1 MHEITTFWQ
10 PGVYDAHVRFLL
22 LEDDPH
28 IRAPLAASLRE
39 FGCAVDETGRAS
51 EAEGMAGMYPY
62 DAMIVDVRL
71 PDGPNA
77 GFDLVA
83 KLRAGG
89 NNAPVLFLTARDSL
103 EDRIH
108 GLDVGGD
115 DYLTKPFHMS
125 ELRAHLRALVRR
137 ARPQQAVVAERGGL
151 RVDFNAR
158 SVTLQGKSVRLTAKE
173 YGILEL
179 LSSNPGRVFER
190 NEIVE
195 RVWDAEFHAE
205 TNIVDVYVKNLR
217 RKLGDDMIETVRGIG
232 YRFPSDPV

>member
-1 MHEITTFWQ
+1 MPEITHETAS
-10 PGVYDAHVRFLL
+10 GTYDSIVRFLL
-22 LEDDPH
+22 LEDDPN

-39 FGCAVDETGRAS
+39 NGYAVDESGRAS
-51 EAEGMAGMYPY
+51 EAENLALTYPY

-77 GFDLVA
+77 GFELVSR
-83 KLRAGG
+83 LRSKG
-89 NNAPVLFLTARDSL
+89 NSAPVLFLTARDSL

-125 ELRAHLRALVRR
+125 ELRAHLRALLRR
-137 ARPQQAVVAERGGL
+137 ARPQQQSIAEHDGV

-158 SVTLQGKSVRLTAKE
+158 NVTLHGKSVRLTAKE

-179 LSSNPGRVFER
+179 LASNPGRVFER

-205 TNIVDVYVKNLR
+205 TNIVDVYIKNLR
-217 RKLGDDMIETVRGIG
+217 RKLGDGLVETVRGLG
-232 YRFPSDPV
+232 YRFPGNPG